1 MWWPQL
7 WPGYD
12 EAASIWQPVSDIPKF
27 GIWPLILGTL
37 KVTIVAMAVS
47 VPLGV
52 GAAVYVSQYAGPR
65 TREIVK
71 PVVELLA
78 GIPSVVL
85 GFFALMVMATWFQ
98 NVFHLESRL
107 NALVSGV
114 ALSFAVIPVI
124 FTLSEEALRAVP
136 RSYVEASI
144 ALGAARWQT
153 IARVILPAASPGI
166 AAGVA
171 LGLGRAVGET
181 MIVLMASGNAAI
193 VSASLADST
202 RTISATIAAELAE
215 VVFGGAHYTVL
226 FFLGTLL
233 FLVTFGINTRR
244 RLGDPPDEAAAR
256 ERDVTAG
263 VGSGPRDARRSRALA
278 AAVAR
283 RTRKN
288 LFADG
293 ALAVASGAT
302 LLIVL
307 VDPGGDPV
315 RRRSATGRRTCRWA
329 FLTAGAARRHDRG
342 RDLPGDLRHG
352 RDGHPD
358 DARRRADRRRHRD
371 LPARVR
377 LAGVAGDAR
386 DPDRGRQPGRRA
398 VDRVR
403 PVRPRLLRAVRGR
416 RHRQDALPRRE
427 GLRPAGAD
435 LGGADDGGADPAGGD
450 RRDRGGAARR
460 AARAARGV
468 AGARRHQVPD
478 RVQRRRARRRA
489 PAS

>member
-1 MWWPQL
+1 MSQSRHAFVNVECFHAAVTTPESATPTGKSQPARVSAPIPTESASSQALERQRRRSSARVSLPPAQPPPRLNLSKPPFWHRAAEWLLHALAISAIVAVVLILVFTAKEAAPIFYSKIVREEVTLGRMWIPQL

-12 EAASIWQPVSDIPKF
+12 ESASVWQPVSEIPKF
-27 GIWPLILGTL
+27 GVWPLILGTI
-37 KVTIVAMAVS
+37 KVTLVAMAVS

-98 NVFHLESRL
+98 NALHLESRL

-124 FTLSEEALRAVP
+124 FTLAEEALRAVP
-136 RSYVEASI
+136 RSYVEAST

-153 IARVILPAASPGI
+153 IGRVILPAASPGI

-202 RTISATIAAELAE
+202 RTIAATIAAELAE

-233 FLVTFGINTRR
+233 FLVTFGINTAGDWVIRR
-244 RLGDPPDEAAAR
+244 MKHRLGS
-256 ERDVTAG
+256 T
-263 VGSGPRDARRSRALA
+263 
-278 AAVAR
+278 
-283 RTRKN
+283 T
-288 LFADG
+288 
-293 ALAVASGAT
+293 
-302 LLIVL
+302 
-307 VDPGGDPV
+307 
-315 RRRSATGRRTCRWA
+315 
-329 FLTAGAARRHDRG
+329 
-342 RDLPGDLRHG
+342 
-352 RDGHPD
+352 
-358 DARRRADRRRHRD
+358 
-371 LPARVR
+371 
-377 LAGVAGDAR
+377 
-386 DPDRGRQPGRRA
+386 
-398 VDRVR
+398 
-403 PVRPRLLRAVRGR
+403 
-416 RHRQDALPRRE
+416 
-427 GLRPAGAD
+427 
-435 LGGADDGGADPAGGD
+435 
-450 RRDRGGAARR
+450 
-460 AARAARGV
+460 
-468 AGARRHQVPD
+468 
-478 RVQRRRARRRA
+478 
-489 PAS
+489 

>member
-1 MWWPQL
+1 LRLGNIAGTNRKFLGLSPSVTWMSQSRHAFVNVECFHAAVTTPEGATPSHDARPIRIMSTTQNGTRAAESPSSRAIERQKRRSSARISAPPAQPPRLKLSKAPFWHRAAEWLLHALAISAIVAVVLILVFTAKEAAPIVYSKIVRAEVTLTKMWVPQL

-12 EAASIWQPVSDIPKF
+12 ESGSIWQPVSEIPKF
-27 GIWPLILGTL
+27 GVWPLILGTL
-37 KVTIVAMAVS
+37 KVTLVAMAVS

-52 GAAVYVSQYAGPR
+52 GAAVYVSQYAGAR

-124 FTLSEEALRAVP
+124 FTLAEEALRAVP
-136 RSYVEASI
+136 RSYVEAST

-153 IARVILPAASPGI
+153 IGRVILPAASPGI

-202 RTISATIAAELAE
+202 RTIAATIAAELAE

-233 FLVTFGINTRR
+233 FLVTFGINSVGDWAIRRMKR
-244 RLGDPPDEAAAR
+244 RLG
-256 ERDVTAG
+256 
-263 VGSGPRDARRSRALA
+263 
-278 AAVAR
+278 
-283 RTRKN
+283 
-288 LFADG
+288 
-293 ALAVASGAT
+293 
-302 LLIVL
+302 
-307 VDPGGDPV
+307 
-315 RRRSATGRRTCRWA
+315 SAT
-329 FLTAGAARRHDRG
+329 
-342 RDLPGDLRHG
+342 
-352 RDGHPD
+352 
-358 DARRRADRRRHRD
+358 
-371 LPARVR
+371 
-377 LAGVAGDAR
+377 
-386 DPDRGRQPGRRA
+386 
-398 VDRVR
+398 
-403 PVRPRLLRAVRGR
+403 
-416 RHRQDALPRRE
+416 
-427 GLRPAGAD
+427 
-435 LGGADDGGADPAGGD
+435 
-450 RRDRGGAARR
+450 
-460 AARAARGV
+460 
-468 AGARRHQVPD
+468 
-478 RVQRRRARRRA
+478 
-489 PAS
+489 